1 MENQEIKIG
10 FGENGENDYESEII
24 IRDSFKKGFHTLTVE
39 ENGEVYY
46 VISIGKIG

>member
-24 IRDSFKKGFHTLTVE
+24 IRDSCDINW
-39 ENGEVYY
+39 ENWLR
-46 VISIGKIG
+46 